1 MFTGVSPLAA
11 SKLVNSTP
19 RQLFPSLSPIVRTTG
34 RTHDDA
40 IDRFPISVAMEA
52 LTANEVAHPDSCRRG
67 IQKDYGVT
75 AEPHC

>member
-19 RQLFPSLSPIVRTTG
+19 RQLFPSLTPIVGTAG
-34 RTHDDA
+34 RTHADA

-52 LTANEVAHPDSCRRG
+52 PLGTRLPITIRVDVAY
-67 IQKDYGVT
+67 KKFT
-75 AEPHC
+75 E

>member
-52 LTANEVAHPDSCRRG
+52 PLWTRLPIQIRVDVAYKK
-67 IQKDYGVT
+67 IT
-75 AEPHC
+75 E